1 MKLIFFLFTI
11 LPCVAWAQVSEG
23 VKAMSQGSN
32 NALTVTLS
40 DIRANDVDAV
50 WKDYMKTMGNKT
62 KYQRKEKEYFVDD
75 ASMPEIS
82 KSTVDIY
89 SKTEES
95 GKDVQ
100 FSVWFDLGGGYLSS
114 SGQPDQYKAAVNV
127 MNDFVREINR
137 FKLNEHLKTEMNKI
151 SKMNNDLKK
160 LVSDKDS
167 YEKDIKKAEEKI
179 VDAKAKIEQNIK
191 DQAAKQAEITTQQAA
206 IDKVKSDLDKI

>member
-1 MKLIFFLFTI
+1 MRLLFFLFTI
-11 LPCVAWAQVSEG
+11 LPCVTWAQINEG

-32 NALTVTLS
+32 NALTITLS
-40 DIRANDVDAV
+40 DIRAKDVENV

-62 KYQRKEKEYFVDD
+62 KYQRKEKEYFADD
-75 ASMPEIS
+75 ASLPEVS

-89 SKTEES
+89 SKAEES

-137 FKLNEHLKTEMNKI
+137 YKINEQLKAEMNKM

-179 VDAKAKIEQNIK
+179 AEAKAKIEQNIK
-191 DQAAKQAEITTQQAA
+191 DQATKQAEITTQQAA
-206 IDKVKSDLDKI
+206 IDKVKSDLEKI